1 MIVFYEKTNYL
12 CITNLLKQR
21 MREKNRLLE
30 SIIKGIQ
37 EKKGKNITT
46 IELSGIAGSICDY
59 FVICEGTTP
68 MQVSAVAES
77 IEEIV
82 RKNTKENPLRIH
94 GQQRA
99 EWIGMDYGTIIVHI
113 FLPKLRA
120 FYDIDHLWA
129 DAFLKNIP
137 DLE

>member
-1 MIVFYEKTNYL
+1 
-12 CITNLLKQR
+12 
-21 MREKNRLLE
+21 MREKDRLLE
-30 SIIKGIQ
+30 SIIRGIQ

-46 IELSGIAGSICDY
+46 IELKEIAGSICDY
-59 FVICEGTTP
+59 FVICEGKTP

-82 RKNTKENPLRIH
+82 WKNTRENPLRIH

-113 FLPKLRA
+113 FLPELRA

-129 DAFLKNIP
+129 DAFLENIP
-137 DLE
+137 NLE